1 MNDELVPRLKF
12 IAKLNKGDKINVKNM
27 YIQQNN
33 LIDKVSRTLF
43 HVDDRSNTLLFVAET
58 MRLGLEML
66 STYLLSHEPYF
77 VSQAKNLATD
87 LRAAKKGLLNLKETY
102 ADDVMFTCKIDTL
115 IEECEA
121 RLDDLHAKQDIK
133 SGSL

>member
-33 LIDKVSRTLF
+33 LIDKLSRTLF
-43 HVDDRSNTLLFVAET
+43 HVDDRSNTLLFVT
-58 MRLGLEML
+58 DTIRLALEML
-66 STYLLSHEPYF
+66 STFLLSREPYF
-77 VSQAKNLATD
+77 VSQARNLATD

-102 ADDVMFTCKIDTL
+102 ADDVMFTCKIDAL

-121 RLDDLHAKQDIK
+121 RLDDLQTKQTK
-133 SGSL
+133 QNE

>member
-33 LIDKVSRTLF
+33 LIDKLSRTLF
-43 HVDDRSNTLLFVAET
+43 HVDDRSNTLLFVSDT
-58 MRLGLEML
+58 LRLGLEML
-66 STYLLSHEPYF
+66 STYLLSREPYF
-77 VSQAKNLATD
+77 VSQARNLATD

-102 ADDVMFTCKIDTL
+102 ADDVMFTCKIDAL

-121 RLDDLHAKQDIK
+121 RLDDLHTKHEKED
-133 SGSL
+133 L

>member
-33 LIDKVSRTLF
+33 LIDKLSRTLF

-58 MRLGLEML
+58 MRLALDML

-77 VSQAKNLATD
+77 AAQARNLATD

-121 RLDDLHAKQDIK
+121 RLDDLHAKQKKDGL
-133 SGSL
+133 S